1 MKKQYFVFT
10 LFFFTLQTPAS
21 SSSDPNKVF
30 SFRLSDS
37 LIHYLKIQKDLAN
50 DDFSV
55 VRETAT
61 TWRDSLKKGLPPAPE
76 NKIIDDLVITLENFS
91 KIENQSQLRIQFGK
105 ISQVVI
111 GYLKVHP
118 TENKNY
124 QLFFCPMF
132 PQGYAFWIQSKKEGL
147 SNPYWG
153 KEMLTCGV
161 RRHFN

>member
-1 MKKQYFVFT
+1 MKKRYVVFT

-21 SSSDPNKVF
+21 SSSDANKVF

-37 LIHYLKIQKDLAN
+37 LSHYLKIQKDLAN

-76 NKIIDDLVITLENFS
+76 NKIIDDLVITLQNFS

-124 QLFFCPMF
+124 QLFSAPNLC
-132 PQGYAFWIQSKKEGL
+132 
-147 SNPYWG
+147 
-153 KEMLTCGV
+153 LTAILHYQLLV
-161 RRHFN
+161 VISI

>member
-21 SSSDPNKVF
+21 SSFDANKVF

-76 NKIIDDLVITLENFS
+76 NKIINDLVITLENFS
-91 KIENQSQLRIQFGK
+91 KTENQSQLRIQFGK
-105 ISQVVI
+105 ISQIVI

-124 QLFFCPMF
+124 QLFSVRCFLRAMPF
-132 PQGYAFWIQSKKEGL
+132 GFSQKKEG
-147 SNPYWG
+147 
-153 KEMLTCGV
+153 
-161 RRHFN
+161 

>member
-1 MKKQYFVFT
+1 MNKRYFVCT
-10 LFFFTLQTPAS
+10 LLFFTLQTPAS
-21 SSSDPNKVF
+21 FSSNSNKVF

-37 LIHYLKIQKDLAN
+37 LVPYLKIQKDLAN
-50 DDFSV
+50 DDFSG
-55 VRETAT
+55 VRELAS
-61 TWRDSLKKGLPPAPE
+61 TWAASLKRDLNINPE
-76 NKIIDDLVITLENFS
+76 NKTINDLLITLENFS
-91 KIENQSQLRIQFGK
+91 KIEKQTQLRIQFGK

>member
-1 MKKQYFVFT
+1 MDKQYFIFT
-10 LFFFTLQTPAS
+10 LLFFTLQTTPSFS
-21 SSSDPNKVF
+21 SKSDKIFAFV
-30 SFRLSDS
+30 LSDS
-37 LIHYLKIQKDLAN
+37 LVPYLKIQKDLAN

-61 TWRDSLKKGLPPAPE
+61 TWAASLKAGLNINPE
-76 NKIIDDLVITLENFS
+76 NKTINDLLITLQNFS
-91 KIENQSQLRIQFGK
+91 KTEKHTQIRIQFGK

-118 TENKNY
+118 IENKHY

-161 RRHFN
+161 RRNFN